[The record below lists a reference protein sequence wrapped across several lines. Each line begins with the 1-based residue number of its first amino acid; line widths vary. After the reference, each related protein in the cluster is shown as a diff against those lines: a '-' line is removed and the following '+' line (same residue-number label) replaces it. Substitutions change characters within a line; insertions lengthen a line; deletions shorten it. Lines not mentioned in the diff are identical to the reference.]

1 MFFEGFALIFWDAVP
16 NPARGMI
23 PLDPRSQH
31 HIHGVA
37 RADSKGR
44 STAKDKA
51 AAQPSSRREDALSP
65 LAECEAESH
74 EKKECKKW

>member
-1 MFFEGFALIFWDAVP
+1 MRALPSKNIPLEPDTATPYTWCCEGES
-16 NPARGMI
+16 RGM
-23 PLDPRSQH
+23 
-31 HIHGVA
+31 
-37 RADSKGR
+37 
-44 STAKDKA
+44 STAKNKA